1 MTDTTHAPG
10 SARRRQV
17 LADIAACVCRDRQNT
32 YGDAED
38 NFADIA
44 AHWQIY
50 LRRRGLLAEGATI
63 TALDAAALQG
73 LVKTARKAA
82 SPHYLDNWVD
92 EAGYSVCGAGI
103 LRKEQ
108 GLHP

>member
-1 MTDTTHAPG
+1 MIHDTTHAPG
-10 SARRRQV
+10 SARRRKV
-17 LADIAACVCRDRQNT
+17 LADVASCVCRDRQNT

-50 LRRRGLLAEGATI
+50 LRRRGLLAADATI

-82 SPHYLDNWVD
+82 NPLYRDSWVD
-92 EAGYSVCGAGI
+92 EAGYAVCGAGI
-103 LRKEQ
+103 IDAQ
-108 GLHP
+108 Q